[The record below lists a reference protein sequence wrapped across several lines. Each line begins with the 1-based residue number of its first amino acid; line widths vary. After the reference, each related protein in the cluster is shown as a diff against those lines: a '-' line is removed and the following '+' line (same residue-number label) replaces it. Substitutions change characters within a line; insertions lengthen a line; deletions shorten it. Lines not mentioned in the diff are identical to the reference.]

1 MAATAELVVAFS
13 AKIDG
18 FESSLR
24 RVTQRMD
31 ELEQKAKSTNAAL
44 SKNQDEAARS
54 FLGLAQAVNTSV
66 RAFIG
71 LAIIRE
77 VGQGMLSIALVADG
91 VAASLIRL
99 QFILG
104 GSSTQARTTFDEIAA
119 ISTRTGAPVN
129 DLTDA
134 FVRFRT
140 ALNSVGA
147 SNAQVNELVETL
159 ANFGR
164 ISGARPQE
172 AANAIIQLGQ
182 GLASGRLQGDEL
194 RSILENL
201 PALAVELAREL
212 GVTVGELRK
221 MGEEGRLTAENVF
234 PALLRAGERLKT
246 QLNGIPLTL
255 TQAFVTVQTAFTQL
269 IAHIDREIGASQR
282 LLGLLNLARNGLDF
296 LRTATGGA
304 TAAETSAAA
313 DLAINRAEAR
323 LAEIRRQLN
332 EGQLRPDVSIGGM
345 VGAPDRQG
353 ISESTRRS
361 LLESERA
368 TQRELQE
375 LRQAGMLAARDADD
389 QEAAQRARA
398 ASEGNRARTA
408 QSEADNRTQVESL
421 DRRARLRGE
430 ATEAERTATRIARD
444 GQLRDANGQAQTLE
458 ARLEQIRNKLREDI
472 EAIDRADR
480 AGGEA
485 ASRRAAAA
493 AARQQR
499 QREEDARERQSLVDS
514 ITGGDVGGV
523 RRFNERVNSIFQ
535 VDPGSRVGSAFDV
548 FVGRIREGTQSL
560 DQLFGFVSRGAEE
573 AGQAMT
579 RAGENP
585 ADAIQAL
592 NDQMKSLRDTLV
604 GLGLPAADVDK
615 AMQTALDRSTRRIEE
630 FRERATSTFLDI
642 GRKATDTFAKDLA
655 SGIVDF
661 ATTGEQKFAE
671 MAANFTKMVA
681 KMILEFLIL
690 EAIILGVSA
699 ATGGS
704 INLRPSRRQSGGPV
718 SAGQPYIVGERRA
731 ELFVPSSA
739 GYIYPS
745 VDSGGGG
752 TTVNV
757 YNQAAGTTTRQQER
771 TNGLGGKEIDIYIEQ
786 IVQRGIS
793 NGRFD
798 SAMGQSFGASRA
810 GRV

>member
-1 MAATAELVVAFS
+1 MAATAELVVAFT

-44 SKNQDEAARS
+44 SKNQDDAARS

-194 RSILENL
+194 KSILENL

-282 LLGLLNLARNGLDF
+282 LLGLLNLARGGLDF
-296 LRTATGGA
+296 LRNATGGA

-323 LAEIRRQLN
+323 LAAIRQQLN
-332 EGQLRPDVSIGGM
+332 ANENRPDVSIGGM
-345 VGAPDRQG
+345 VGRPDQAG
-353 ISESTRRS
+353 LSAAARRT
-361 LLESERA
+361 LLDEERA
-368 TQRELQE
+368 TQRELQN

-408 QSEADNRTQVESL
+408 QSEADNRAQVENL
-421 DRRARLRGE
+421 DRRARLRRE
-430 ATEAERTATRIARD
+430 AVDAERTATRISRD

-458 ARLEQIRNKLREDI
+458 ARLEQIRAKLREDI

-485 ASRRAAAA
+485 AARRAE
-493 AARQQR
+493 AARARAQR
-499 QREEDARERQSLVDS
+499 QREEDDRERQSLVDS

-535 VDPGSRVGSAFDV
+535 VAPGSRVGSAFDV

-573 AGQAMT
+573 AGQAMV

-604 GLGLPAADVDK
+604 GLNIPAADVDR
-615 AMQTALDRSTRRIEE
+615 AMQTALDRSTRRIGE
-630 FRERATSTFLDI
+630 FEERANKTFLDI
-642 GRKATDTFAKDLA
+642 GRRAAETFSKDLA
-655 SGIVDF
+655 GSIIDF

-681 KMILEFLIL
+681 QMILEFLIL
-690 EAIILGVSA
+690 EAIILGISA

-739 GYIYPS
+739 GYIYPN

-771 TNGLGGKEIDIYIEQ
+771 VNGLGGKEIDIYIEQ

-798 SAMGQSFGASRA
+798 AAMGQSFGATRA

>member
-44 SKNQDEAARS
+44 SKNQDDAARS

-104 GSSTQARTTFDEIAA
+104 GSSTQARTTFDELAA

-194 RSILENL
+194 KSILENL

-255 TQAFVTVQTAFTQL
+255 TQAFVTVQTSFTQL

-323 LAEIRRQLN
+323 LAAIRNQLN
-332 EGQLRPDVSIGGM
+332 TYENRPDVGIGGM
-345 VGAPDRQG
+345 VSRPDQPG
-353 ISESTRRS
+353 MSAAARRT
-361 LLESERA
+361 LLDEERA
-368 TQRELQE
+368 TQRELQA

-421 DRRARLRGE
+421 DRRARLRRE
-430 ATEAERTATRIARD
+430 ATEAERTATRISRD

-458 ARLEQIRNKLREDI
+458 ARLEQIRAKLREDI

-485 ASRRAAAA
+485 AARRAE
-493 AARQQR
+493 AARARAQR
-499 QREEDARERQSLVDS
+499 QREEDDRERQSLVDS

-548 FVGRIREGTQSL
+548 FVARIREGTQSL

-573 AGQAMT
+573 AGQAMV

-585 ADAIQAL
+585 ADAVQAL
-592 NDQMKSLRDTLV
+592 NDQLKSLRDTLV
-604 GLGLPAADVDK
+604 GIGLPAADVDR
-615 AMQTALDRSTRRIEE
+615 AMQTALDRSTRRIGE
-630 FRERATSTFLDI
+630 FEERANKTFLDI
-642 GRKATDTFAKDLA
+642 GRRAAETFSKDLA
-655 SGIVDF
+655 GSIIDF

-681 KMILEFLIL
+681 QMILEFLIL
-690 EAIILGVSA
+690 EAIILGISA

-752 TTVNV
+752 TIVNV

-798 SAMGQSFGASRA
+798 AAMGQSFGATRA